1 MKKKDLT
8 KLVMKGKEYGKVKKN
23 LEDCKSNSKM
33 LPFNEKLKIKNEEIL
48 VSKIMRVKLILISKG
63 K

>member
-1 MKKKDLT
+1 
-8 KLVMKGKEYGKVKKN
+8 MKGKEYGKVKKN